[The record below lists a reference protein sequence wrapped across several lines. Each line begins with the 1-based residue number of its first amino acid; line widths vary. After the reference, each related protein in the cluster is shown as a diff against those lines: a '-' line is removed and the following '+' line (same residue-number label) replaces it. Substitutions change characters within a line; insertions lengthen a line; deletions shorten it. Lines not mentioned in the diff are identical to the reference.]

1 MADGALAGPER
12 VFVDGGPEKSFGI
25 ARSTV
30 DGDEAVSS
38 MATGPWLTGPA
49 GHPPGGT
56 VGVLI
61 DDVLGLAL
69 IRQRRAGTW
78 SVSAEISLD
87 VIAPVPADGG
97 RLTCRGRLVGAGAHG
112 GIASGTVTDA
122 DGRVIALC
130 GQHSRWVTTSPA
142 DAATRAAASR
152 PRHWAAP
159 ADPVA
164 ASTATGPAGAGSLAE
179 LLGAR
184 VQATEGGAE
193 LSLTVTAGLA
203 NPLGNLHGGITF
215 AACDLVAQ
223 AALLAAGGPTQTASI
238 RVAYPRPIPL
248 GATLRFQGRL
258 LHRGRGL
265 GIVAVTVTTDD
276 AKPRALATVTTGP
289 AG

>member
-1 MADGALAGPER
+1 VNIGEGAPARPGRPA
-12 VFVDGGPEKSFGI
+12 VSSGPEKYFGI
-25 ARSTV
+25 GRSTAEGGEV
-30 DGDEAVSS
+30 MSS
-38 MATGPWLTGPA
+38 MSTGPWLRGPA
-49 GHPPGGT
+49 GQPLGGT

-61 DDVLGLAL
+61 DDVLGLAI
-69 IRQRRAGTW
+69 IRQRPAGRW

-87 VIAPVPADGG
+87 LVAPLPADGG
-97 RLTCRGRLVGAGAHG
+97 RLACRGRLMHAGAHG

-122 DGRVIALC
+122 AGQVIALC
-130 GQHSRWVTTSPA
+130 GQHSRWVAASSA
-142 DAATRAAASR
+142 DPEAHVMASGPRDPSGAPPAAA
-152 PRHWAAP
+152 
-159 ADPVA
+159 V
-164 ASTATGPAGAGSLAE
+164 TAVSAGAGSLAE
-179 LLGAR
+179 LLHAR

-193 LSLTVTAGLA
+193 LGLTVTADLV

-223 AALLAAGGPTQTASI
+223 VALLAAGGPTQTASI

-248 GATLRFQGRL
+248 GATPEFQARL